1 MKKLIALVL
10 TLMFTLTA
18 VAALAEA
25 PATTDTPSKT
35 LVVYYSATGST
46 ERIANMIA
54 AETGADVFVITPVEP
69 YTDED
74 LNWTNDNS
82 RVVYEH
88 DHPEAQNE
96 VAQTEITP
104 ENWDNYDTVYI
115 GYPIWW
121 GIAAWPVNQFVTGND
136 FTGKAVIPFCTSA
149 SSGLGQSGA
158 LLAEAAGTGE
168 WLEGARFSYTTEETD
183 VQAWVAADDVGNSC
197 AAVWP
202 AVFLPKE
209 NVAAQRRK
217 VFLDSRHN
225 ISFQHFTSPPQFWP
239 SPPPAVRSDPPPSHA
254 APA

>member
-10 TLMFTLTA
+10 TLMFTLTT

-25 PATTDTPSKT
+25 PATTDTPSRT

-54 AETGADVFVITPVEP
+54 EETGADVFVITPAEP
-69 YTDED
+69 YADADLDWTD
-74 LNWTNDNS
+74 NNS

-96 VAQTEITP
+96 VALTEITP

-121 GIAAWPVNQFVTGND
+121 GIAAWPVNQFVIGND

-149 SSGLGQSGA
+149 SSGLGQSGT

-168 WLEGARFSYTTEETD
+168 WLEGARFSYGTEKAD
-183 VQAWVAADDVGNSC
+183 IQSWVNSLADAIAQAVKKD
-197 AAVWP
+197 
-202 AVFLPKE
+202 
-209 NVAAQRRK
+209 
-217 VFLDSRHN
+217 
-225 ISFQHFTSPPQFWP
+225 
-239 SPPPAVRSDPPPSHA
+239 
-254 APA
+254 

>member
-18 VAALAEA
+18 VAAFAEE
-25 PATTDTPSKT
+25 PAATEEPSKT

-54 AETGADVFVITPVEP
+54 EETGADVFVITPVEP

-82 RVVYEH
+82 RVAYEH

-96 VAQTEITP
+96 VALTEITP

-121 GIAAWPVNQFVTGND
+121 GIAAWPVNQFVIGND

-149 SSGLGQSGA
+149 SSGLGQSGT

-168 WLEGARFSYTTEETD
+168 WLEGARFSYGTEEAD
-183 VQAWVAADDVGNSC
+183 VQAWISGLTESI
-197 AAVWP
+197 
-202 AVFLPKE
+202 
-209 NVAAQRRK
+209 AQAIEQAQTVTK
-217 VFLDSRHN
+217 D
-225 ISFQHFTSPPQFWP
+225 
-239 SPPPAVRSDPPPSHA
+239 
-254 APA
+254 

>member
-1 MKKLIALVL
+1 MKKLIALAL

-18 VAALAEA
+18 VAAFAED

-54 AETGADVFVITPVEP
+54 AETDADVFVISPVDP
-69 YTDED
+69 YTDAD
-74 LNWTNDNS
+74 LNWTDNNS

-88 DHPEAQNE
+88 EHPDYQNK
-96 VAQTEITP
+96 VALTEITP

-149 SSGLGQSGA
+149 SSGLGQSGT
-158 LLAEAAGTGE
+158 LLAEAAGTGA
-168 WLEGARFSYTTEETD
+168 WLEGARFSYGTEEAD
-183 VQAWVAADDVGNSC
+183 IQSWVNSLADAIAQAQ
-197 AAVWP
+197 AV
-202 AVFLPKE
+202 KE
-209 NVAAQRRK
+209 
-217 VFLDSRHN
+217 D
-225 ISFQHFTSPPQFWP
+225 
-239 SPPPAVRSDPPPSHA
+239 
-254 APA
+254 

>member
-1 MKKLIALVL
+1 MKKLIALAL

-18 VAALAEA
+18 VAAFAED

-54 AETGADVFVITPVEP
+54 AETDADVFVISPVDP
-69 YTDED
+69 YTDAD
-74 LNWTNDNS
+74 LNWTDDNS

-88 DHPEAQNE
+88 EHPDYQNK
-96 VAQTEITP
+96 VALTEITP

-149 SSGLGQSGA
+149 SSGLGQSGT
-158 LLAEAAGTGE
+158 LLSEAAGTGV
-168 WLEGARFSYTTEETD
+168 WLEGARFSYGTEEAD
-183 VQAWVAADDVGNSC
+183 IQSWVNSLADAIAQAQTVTKD
-197 AAVWP
+197 
-202 AVFLPKE
+202 
-209 NVAAQRRK
+209 
-217 VFLDSRHN
+217 
-225 ISFQHFTSPPQFWP
+225 
-239 SPPPAVRSDPPPSHA
+239 
-254 APA
+254 

>member
-18 VAALAEA
+18 VAAFAEE
-25 PATTDTPSKT
+25 PAATEEPSKT

-54 AETGADVFVITPVEP
+54 EETGADVFVITPVEP

-96 VAQTEITP
+96 VALTEITP

-136 FTGKAVIPFCTSA
+136 FNGKAVIPFCTSA
-149 SSGLGQSGA
+149 RS
-158 LLAEAAGTGE
+158 AARC
-168 WLEGARFSYTTEETD
+168 WL
-183 VQAWVAADDVGNSC
+183 
-197 AAVWP
+197 
-202 AVFLPKE
+202 K
-209 NVAAQRRK
+209 RR
-217 VFLDSRHN
+217 
-225 ISFQHFTSPPQFWP
+225 
-239 SPPPAVRSDPPPSHA
+239 
-254 APA
+254 APANGWRARASLMALRKPMCRRGSAA

>member
-18 VAALAEA
+18 VAAFAEA
-25 PATTDTPSKT
+25 PAAADTPSKT
-35 LVVYYSATGST
+35 LVVYFSATGST

-54 AETGADVFVITPVEP
+54 AETGADVFVITPETP
-69 YTDED
+69 YTSAD
-74 LNWTNDNS
+74 LNWTNSGS
-82 RVVYEH
+82 RVSYEH

-96 VAQTEITP
+96 VALTKITP

-149 SSGLGQSGA
+149 SSGLGQSGT

-168 WLEGARFSYTTEETD
+168 WLEGARFSYGTEEAD
-183 VQAWVAADDVGNSC
+183 IQAWVNSL
-197 AAVWP
+197 ANAIAQAV
-202 AVFLPKE
+202 K
-209 NVAAQRRK
+209 K
-217 VFLDSRHN
+217 D
-225 ISFQHFTSPPQFWP
+225 
-239 SPPPAVRSDPPPSHA
+239 
-254 APA
+254 

>member
-10 TLMFTLTA
+10 TLIFTLTA

-25 PATTDTPSKT
+25 PATTDTPSRT

-88 DHPEAQNE
+88 DHSEAQNE
-96 VAQTEITP
+96 VALTEITP

-168 WLEGARFSYTTEETD
+168 WLEGARFSYATEETD
-183 VQAWVAADDVGNSC
+183 VQSWVNSLADPI
-197 AAVWP
+197 AQAV
-202 AVFLPKE
+202 K
-209 NVAAQRRK
+209 K
-217 VFLDSRHN
+217 D
-225 ISFQHFTSPPQFWP
+225 
-239 SPPPAVRSDPPPSHA
+239 
-254 APA
+254 

>member
-25 PATTDTPSKT
+25 PATTDTPSRT

-54 AETGADVFVITPVEP
+54 AETGADVFVITPAEP
-69 YTDED
+69 YTDAD
-74 LNWTNDNS
+74 LNWTDNNS

-88 DHPEAQNE
+88 EHPEAQNE
-96 VAQTEITP
+96 VALTEITP

-149 SSGLGQSGA
+149 SSGLGQSGT
-158 LLAEAAGTGE
+158 LLAEAACTGA
-168 WLEGARFSYTTEETD
+168 WLEGARFSYGTEEAD
-183 VQAWVAADDVGNSC
+183 IQAWVQEYIQGMYDEEGIMNRFAKAYGYQKPIRGD
-197 AAVWP
+197 
-202 AVFLPKE
+202 E
-209 NVAAQRRK
+209 NEAAQ
-217 VFLDSRHN
+217 D
-225 ISFQHFTSPPQFWP
+225 QG
-239 SPPPAVRSDPPPSHA
+239 
-254 APA
+254 